1 MTKLYQINGRE
12 LVQIGHTRLDNED
25 QLQEWIARDPRL
37 IGMDVLVLGREVY
50 TDFGGRIDIL
60 GLDRDG
66 NLVVIECKRDLT
78 PRDVVAQIL
87 DYASWVANLNT
98 RDVHNIAQQKTG
110 KPLGGAFQERFDI
123 PLPETLNSSH
133 SLVIVSSEFDASSKR
148 IVEYLSESHGIAIN
162 TVFFSVFE
170 HQGQVLL
177 STDWLLDQEEVTQRA
192 ERKSRAPW
200 SGLWY
205 ANVGDGPHRSWED
218 MRRYGF
224 LAAGGGRIYSGAL
237 GRLQVGD
244 RVCAYQKGAGYVG
257 YGEVTVAVRPVKE
270 FALNGRSLIDQDLL
284 QKNLAH
290 DTDDPELSEY
300 AVGMDWKKTFS
311 LDQAKTFSG
320 VFANQNI
327 VCKLRDPIT
336 IDFLRKDF
344 PLDRPQ

>member
-12 LVQIGHTRLDNED
+12 LTQIARTRLDNED

-37 IGMDVLVLGREVY
+37 IGMDLLVLGREVY
-50 TDFGGRIDIL
+50 TDFGGFIDIL

-66 NLVVIECKRDLT
+66 NLVIIECKRDLT
-78 PRDVVAQIL
+78 PRDIVAQIL

-98 RDVHNIAQQKTG
+98 RDVHNIAQQKLG
-110 KPLGGAFQERFDI
+110 RPLGGAFQERFDI
-123 PLPETLNSSH
+123 PLPENLNSSH
-133 SLVIVSSEFDASSKR
+133 SLVAVASEFDASSQR

-162 TVFFSVFE
+162 TIFFSVFE
-170 HQGQVLL
+170 HQGQVFL
-177 STDWLLDQEEVTQRA
+177 STDWLLDQEEVTERA

-205 ANVGDGPHRSWED
+205 ANVGDGPNRSWED

-224 LAAGGGRIYSGAL
+224 LAAGGGRLYSGAL
-237 GRLQVGD
+237 GRLQVSD

-257 YGEVTVAVRPVKE
+257 YGQVTAAVVPVKE
-270 FALNGRSLIDQDLL
+270 FLVSGGPLIAQDLY
-284 QKNLAH
+284 QKNIAH
-290 DTDDPELSEY
+290 DANDPEMSEY
-300 AVGMDWKKTFS
+300 AVGMDWKKTFP
-311 LDQAKTFSG
+311 LDQAKTFTG

-327 VCKLRDPIT
+327 VCKLRDPVT

-344 PLDRPQ
+344 PVDAPK